1 MMKLQRS
8 RRSLYGT
15 LAAARRNDPYCLKSL
30 LMYRVLSVPTYTGK
44 EHRMIEFL
52 MDYARDKGYDGGL
65 DEKGNVYMCK
75 GAPPNGGYYPCVTA
89 HMDTVQYE
97 QIPFIE
103 AGVPIPLVTEEVK
116 GKHRIYAEDFGLGGD
131 DKAGI
136 VIALTLLDKLPI
148 CKAVFFV
155 EEESGCYG
163 SRNTE
168 LTWFK
173 DVGYV
178 IAFDS
183 PEGNCA
189 SWSCSGE
196 CLFDRAFYET
206 YLVELG
212 EMFGLTKYVAHPYTD
227 AMVLRID
234 TALMC
239 MNFGAGYYKYHTLS
253 EYCIAEEMDN
263 AAAMGLYLINRLG
276 YKEYVFPYAKR
287 SLSVVDDNYEYF
299 SKIF

>member
-1 MMKLQRS
+1 
-8 RRSLYGT
+8 
-15 LAAARRNDPYCLKSL
+15 
-30 LMYRVLSVPTYTGK
+30 MYRVLSVPTYTGK

-52 MDYARDKGYDGGL
+52 MDYARDKGYDGGI

-75 GAPPNGGYYPCVTA
+75 GAPPDGGYYPCVTA

-103 AGVPIPLVTEEVK
+103 AGNPIPLVTEEIK
-116 GKHRIYAEDFGLGGD
+116 GKHRVYAEDFGLGGD

-136 VIALTLLDKLPI
+136 VIALTILDKLPI

-155 EEESGCYG
+155 EEEAGCCG
-163 SRNTE
+163 SQKAE
-168 LTWFK
+168 LAWFK
-173 DVGYV
+173 DAGYV

-212 EMFGLTKYVAHPYTD
+212 EKYGLTKSP
-227 AMVLRID
+227 
-234 TALMC
+234 
-239 MNFGAGYYKYHTLS
+239 S

-276 YKEYVFPYAKR
+276 YKEYVFPYTPK
-287 SLSVVDDNYEYF
+287 SPYEKDENYDYF
-299 SKIF
+299 SKLFMNNE

>member
-1 MMKLQRS
+1 MI
-8 RRSLYGT
+8 G
-15 LAAARRNDPYCLKSL
+15 LKTINED

-44 EHRMIEFL
+44 EHWMIELL
-52 MDYARDKGYDGGL
+52 MDYARDKGYDGGI

-75 GAPPNGGYYPCVTA
+75 GVPPDGGYYPCVTA

-97 QIPFIE
+97 QIPFIK
-103 AGVPIPLVTEEVK
+103 AGKPIPLVTEEIK
-116 GKHRIYAEDFGLGGD
+116 GKHRIYAEDIGLVGD

-136 VIALTLLDKLPI
+136 VIALTILDKLPI

-155 EEESGCYG
+155 EEEAGCCG
-163 SRNTE
+163 SQKAE
-168 LTWFK
+168 LSWFK

-196 CLFDRAFYET
+196 CLFDGAFYET

-212 EMFGLTKYVAHPYTD
+212 EKFGLTKYVAHPSTD

-239 MNFGAGYYKYHTLS
+239 MNFGAGYYKYHTPS
-253 EYCIAEEMDN
+253 EYCIAEEIDN

-276 YKEYVFPYAKR
+276 YKEYVFPYSPK
-287 SLSVVDDNYEYF
+287 SPYEKDENYAFF
-299 SKIF
+299 SRMYGDIKSDSEICI

>member
-1 MMKLQRS
+1 
-8 RRSLYGT
+8 
-15 LAAARRNDPYCLKSL
+15 
-30 LMYRVLSVPTYTGK
+30 MYRVLSIPTYTGR

-52 MDYARDKGYDGGL
+52 IDYARDKGYDGGI

-75 GAPPNGGYYPCVTA
+75 GAPPDGGYYPCVTA

-103 AGVPIPLVTEEVK
+103 AGKPIPLLTEDVK
-116 GKHRIYAEDFGLGGD
+116 GKHMIYAEDFGLGGD

-136 VIALTLLDKLPI
+136 VIALTILDKLPV

-196 CLFDRAFYET
+196 CLFDKAFYET

-212 EMFGLTKYVAHPYTD
+212 EKFGLTKSVAHPYTD
-227 AMVLRID
+227 VKILRID
-234 TALMC
+234 AALMC
-239 MNFGAGYYKYHTLS
+239 MNFGAGYYKYHTPD

-263 AAAMGLYLINRLG
+263 AAAMGLYLIHRLG
-276 YKEYVFPYAKR
+276 YKEYVFPYSSK
-287 SLSVVDDNYEYF
+287 SPYEKDDNFAFF
-299 SKIF
+299 SRMFWNNE

>member
-212 EMFGLTKYVAHPYTD
+212 EMFGLTKYVAQPYTD

>member
-1 MMKLQRS
+1 
-8 RRSLYGT
+8 
-15 LAAARRNDPYCLKSL
+15 
-30 LMYRVLSVPTYTGK
+30 MYRVLSVPTYTGK

-52 MDYARDKGYDGGL
+52 MDYSRDKGYDGGI

-75 GAPPNGGYYPCVTA
+75 GAPPDGGYYPCVTA

-103 AGVPIPLVTEEVK
+103 AGKPIPLVTEEIK

-136 VIALTLLDKLPI
+136 VIALTILDKLPV

-196 CLFDRAFYET
+196 CLFDRLFYET

-212 EMFGLTKYVAHPYTD
+212 EKFGLTKYVAHPYTD
-227 AMVLRID
+227 VMVLRIN

-239 MNFGAGYYKYHTLS
+239 MNFGAGYYKYHTPD

-263 AAAMGLYLINRLG
+263 AAAMGIYLINRLG
-276 YKEYVFPYAKR
+276 YKEYMFPYSPK
-287 SLSVVDDNYEYF
+287 SPYEKDENFAFF
-299 SKIF
+299 SRMFWNNE

>member
-1 MMKLQRS
+1 M
-8 RRSLYGT
+8 
-15 LAAARRNDPYCLKSL
+15 
-30 LMYRVLSVPTYTGK
+30 
-44 EHRMIEFL
+44 
-52 MDYARDKGYDGGL
+52 
-65 DEKGNVYMCK
+65 
-75 GAPPNGGYYPCVTA
+75 
-89 HMDTVQYE
+89 
-97 QIPFIE
+97 
-103 AGVPIPLVTEEVK
+103 VTEEIK

-136 VIALTLLDKLPI
+136 VIALTILDKLPI

-155 EEESGCYG
+155 EEEAGCCG
-163 SRNTE
+163 SQKAE
-168 LTWFK
+168 LAWFK
-173 DVGYV
+173 DAGYV

-212 EMFGLTKYVAHPYTD
+212 EKYGLTKYVAHPYTD
-227 AMVLRID
+227 VMVLRID

-239 MNFGAGYYKYHTLS
+239 MNFGAGYYKYHTPS

-276 YKEYVFPYAKR
+276 YKEYVFPYTPK
-287 SLSVVDDNYEYF
+287 SPYEKDENYDYF
-299 SKIF
+299 SKLFMNNE

>member
-1 MMKLQRS
+1 MI
-8 RRSLYGT
+8 G
-15 LAAARRNDPYCLKSL
+15 LKTINED
-30 LMYRVLSVPTYTGK
+30 LMYRVLSIPTYTGK

-52 MDYARDKGYDGGL
+52 MDYAKDKGYDGGI

-75 GAPPNGGYYPCVTA
+75 GTPPDGGYYPCMTA

-103 AGVPIPLVTEEVK
+103 AGKPIPLVTEEIK
-116 GKHRIYAEDFGLGGD
+116 GKHWIYAEDFGLGGD

-136 VIALTLLDKLPI
+136 VIALTIVDKLRV

-163 SRNTE
+163 SQKVE
-168 LTWFK
+168 LSWFK
-173 DVGYV
+173 DVGY
-178 IAFDS
+178 IMAFDS

-196 CLFDRAFYET
+196 CLFDKAFYET
-206 YLVELG
+206 YLAELG
-212 EMFGLTKYVAHPYTD
+212 NKFGLTKYVAHPYTD

-234 TALMC
+234 TALMS
-239 MNFGAGYYKYHTLS
+239 MNFGAGYYKYHTPN

-263 AAAMGLYLINRLG
+263 AAAMGLYLANRLG
-276 YKEYVFPYAKR
+276 YKEYVFPYSRK
-287 SLSVVDDNYEYF
+287 SLSVVDENYEYF
-299 SKIF
+299 SRIFKNE

>member
-1 MMKLQRS
+1 MI
-8 RRSLYGT
+8 G
-15 LAAARRNDPYCLKSL
+15 LKTINED

-52 MDYARDKGYDGGL
+52 MDYARDKGYDGGI

-75 GAPPNGGYYPCVTA
+75 GAPPDGGYYPCVTA

-103 AGVPIPLVTEEVK
+103 AGNPIPLVTEEIK
-116 GKHRIYAEDFGLGGD
+116 GKHRVYAEDFGLGGD

-136 VIALTLLDKLPI
+136 VIALTILDKLPI

-155 EEESGCYG
+155 EEEAGCCG
-163 SRNTE
+163 SQKAE
-168 LTWFK
+168 LAWFK
-173 DVGYV
+173 DAGYV

-212 EMFGLTKYVAHPYTD
+212 EKYGLTKYVAHPYTD
-227 AMVLRID
+227 VMVLRID

-239 MNFGAGYYKYHTLS
+239 MNFGAGYYKYHTPS

-276 YKEYVFPYAKR
+276 YKEYVFPYTPK
-287 SLSVVDDNYEYF
+287 SPY
-299 SKIF
+299 

>member
-1 MMKLQRS
+1 MI
-8 RRSLYGT
+8 G
-15 LAAARRNDPYCLKSL
+15 LKTINED

-52 MDYARDKGYDGGL
+52 MDYARDKGYDGGI

-75 GAPPNGGYYPCVTA
+75 GAPPDGGYYPCVTA

-103 AGVPIPLVTEEVK
+103 AGKPIPLVTEEIK
-116 GKHRIYAEDFGLGGD
+116 GKHRIYVEDFGLGGD

-136 VIALTLLDKLPI
+136 VIALTILDKLPV

-155 EEESGCYG
+155 EEEAGCCG
-163 SRNTE
+163 SQKAE
-168 LTWFK
+168 LAWFK
-173 DVGYV
+173 DAGYV

-212 EMFGLTKYVAHPYTD
+212 EKYGLTKYVAHPYTD
-227 AMVLRID
+227 VMVLRID

-239 MNFGAGYYKYHTLS
+239 MNFGAGYYKYHTPS
-253 EYCIAEEMDN
+253 EYCIAEEIDN

-276 YKEYVFPYAKR
+276 YKEYVFPYTPK
-287 SLSVVDDNYEYF
+287 SPYEKDENYDYF
-299 SKIF
+299 SKLFMNNE

>member
-1 MMKLQRS
+1 MI
-8 RRSLYGT
+8 G
-15 LAAARRNDPYCLKSL
+15 LKTIDEN
-30 LMYRVLSVPTYTGK
+30 LMYRVLSIPTYTGK
-44 EHRMIEFL
+44 EHSMIEFL
-52 MDYARDKGYDGGL
+52 MDYARDKGYDGGI

-75 GAPPNGGYYPCVTA
+75 GAPPDGGYYPCVTA

-103 AGVPIPLVTEEVK
+103 AGNPIPLVTEEIK
-116 GKHRIYAEDFGLGGD
+116 GKHRVYAEDFGLGGD

-136 VIALTLLDKLPI
+136 VIALTILDKLPI

-155 EEESGCYG
+155 EEEAGCCG
-163 SRNTE
+163 SQKAE
-168 LTWFK
+168 LAWFK
-173 DVGYV
+173 DAGYV

-212 EMFGLTKYVAHPYTD
+212 EKYGLTKYVAHPYTD
-227 AMVLRID
+227 VMVLRID

-239 MNFGAGYYKYHTLS
+239 MNFGAGYYKYHTPS

-276 YKEYVFPYAKR
+276 YKEYVFPYTPK
-287 SLSVVDDNYEYF
+287 SPYEKDENYDYF
-299 SKIF
+299 SKLFMNNE